1 MKKYKKTP
9 EEQLSEVEIG
19 NLPEREFRV
28 VIIKVTQDLGEKMKA
43 QTKKIQEIF
52 RRVTPNWDTDEK
64 KTAGSSLCPA

>member
-28 VIIKVTQDLGEKMKA
+28 MIIKVTQDLGERTKA
-43 QTKKIQEIF
+43 QTKKIQDIF
-52 RRVTPNWDTDEK
+52 RR
-64 KTAGSSLCPA
+64 

>member
-1 MKKYKKTP
+1 MRQESNASQMKEQDKTP

-52 RRVTPNWDTDEK
+52 RRWIKND
-64 KTAGSSLCPA
+64 SII

>member
-19 NLPEREFRV
+19 NLPKREFRV

-52 RRVTPNWDTDEK
+52 RR
-64 KTAGSSLCPA
+64 

>member
-28 VIIKVTQDLGEKMKA
+28 VIIKIIQDLEKRMEC
-43 QTKKIQEIF
+43 TDQEDI
-52 RRVTPNWDTDEK
+52 RNV
-64 KTAGSSLCPA
+64 